1 MRCSECA
8 LASWASLD
16 VFWSRIA
23 ELFVRLNRRHRRTAA
38 TQSAVSRARLCA
50 KACCRS
56 FRGTRAALCAG
67 TSGIAWS
74 HGTYCARTGK
84 VLSPRAPAATVCY
97 Q

>member
-1 MRCSECA
+1 MSNNRVLLMRVKA
-8 LASWASLD
+8 RATQT
-16 VFWSRIA
+16 RR
-23 ELFVRLNRRHRRTAA
+23 VRLNRRHRRTAA